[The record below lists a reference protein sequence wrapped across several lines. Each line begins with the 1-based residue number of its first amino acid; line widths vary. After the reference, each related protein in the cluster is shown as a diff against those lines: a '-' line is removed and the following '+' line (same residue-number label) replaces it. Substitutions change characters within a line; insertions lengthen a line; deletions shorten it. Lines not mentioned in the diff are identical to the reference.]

1 MFEVG
6 KSYSFTVDG
15 PDGLGT
21 SSYQV
26 VAWEAP
32 LLTLAALHEP
42 NLILNTGSARFLSA
56 KPVDFDATA
65 PMDISAFIK
74 IDRS

>member
-6 KSYSFTVDG
+6 KSYLFTIDDM
-15 PDGLGT
+15 DGLGT

-32 LLTLAALHEP
+32 LLTLASLYES
-42 NLILNTGSARFLSA
+42 NLILNTASARFLSA

-65 PMDISAFIK
+65 PMDISDFVK
-74 IDRS
+74 IERS